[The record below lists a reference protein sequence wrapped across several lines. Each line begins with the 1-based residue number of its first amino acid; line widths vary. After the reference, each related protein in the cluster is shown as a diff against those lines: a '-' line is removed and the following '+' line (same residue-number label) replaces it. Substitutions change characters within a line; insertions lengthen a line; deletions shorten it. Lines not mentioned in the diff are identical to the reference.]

1 MKVKEYCADGLF
13 YVREL
18 SYSKERDSFF
28 VQYYA
33 FEGACDAECF
43 MIEQKNRYENNIYTR
58 VDKDEKALAFVDL
71 RNRNFGVYP
80 D

>member
-71 RNRNFGVYP
+71 KNRNFGVYS

>member
-13 YVREL
+13 YDREL

-33 FEGACDAECF
+33 FEGACDAERF

-58 VDKDEKALAFVDL
+58 VDKDEKALAFIDL
-71 RNRNFGVYP
+71 KNRNFGVYS

>member
-1 MKVKEYCADGLF
+1 MRVKEYCADGLF

-18 SYSKERDSFF
+18 SYSKKHDSFF

-33 FEGACDAECF
+33 FENVCDAEHF
-43 MIEQKNRYENNIYTR
+43 MVEEKNRYENNIYTR
-58 VDKDEKALAFVDL
+58 VDKDEKALAFIDL
-71 RNRNFGVYP
+71 KNRNFGVYQ

>member
-1 MKVKEYCADGLF
+1 MRVKEYCADGLF

-18 SYSKERDSFF
+18 SYSKKHDSFF

-33 FEGACDAECF
+33 FENVCDAECF

-58 VDKDEKALAFVDL
+58 VDKDEKALAFIDL
-71 RNRNFGVYP
+71 KNRNFGVYP

>member
-58 VDKDEKALAFVDL
+58 VDKDEKALAFIDL
-71 RNRNFGVYP
+71 KNRNFGVYS

>member
-33 FEGACDAECF
+33 FEGACDAERF

-58 VDKDEKALAFVDL
+58 VDKDEKALAFIDL
-71 RNRNFGVYP
+71 KNRNFGVYS

>member
-1 MKVKEYCADGLF
+1 MRVKEYCADGLF

-18 SYSKERDSFF
+18 SYSKKHDSFF

-33 FEGACDAECF
+33 FENVCDAEHF
-43 MIEQKNRYENNIYTR
+43 MIEEKNRYENNIYTR
-58 VDKDEKALAFVDL
+58 VDKDEKALAFIDL
-71 RNRNFGVYP
+71 KNRNFGVYS

>member
-1 MKVKEYCADGLF
+1 MKVKEYCADELV

-18 SYSKERDSFF
+18 SYSTERDLFF

-33 FEGACDAECF
+33 FENVSDAECF
-43 MIEQKNRYENNIYTR
+43 MIERKNRYENNIYTR

-71 RNRNFGVYP
+71 KNRNFGVYS

>member
-1 MKVKEYCADGLF
+1 MRVKEYCADGLF

-71 RNRNFGVYP
+71 KNRNFGVYQN
-80 D
+80 

>member
-18 SYSKERDSFF
+18 FYSKERDSFF

-33 FEGACDAECF
+33 FEGACDAERF

-58 VDKDEKALAFVDL
+58 VDKDEKALAFIDL
-71 RNRNFGVYP
+71 KNRNFGVYS

>member
-1 MKVKEYCADGLF
+1 MKVKEFCADELF

-33 FEGACDAECF
+33 FEGVCDAERF

-58 VDKDEKALAFVDL
+58 VDKDEKALAFIDL
-71 RNRNFGVYP
+71 KNRNFGVYS

>member
-18 SYSKERDSFF
+18 SYSKERDCFF
-28 VQYYA
+28 FFFYA
-33 FEGACDAECF
+33 FEGACDVECF

-58 VDKDEKALAFVDL
+58 VDKDEKALAFIDL
-71 RNRNFGVYP
+71 KNRNFGVYS

>member
-18 SYSKERDSFF
+18 SYSKKHDAFF

-33 FEGACDAECF
+33 FENVCDAECF
-43 MIEQKNRYENNIYTR
+43 MVEQKNRYENNIYTR

-71 RNRNFGVYP
+71 KNRNFGVYP

>member
-1 MKVKEYCADGLF
+1 MRVKEYCADGLF

-18 SYSKERDSFF
+18 SYSKEYDSFF

-33 FEGACDAECF
+33 FENVCDAEHF
-43 MIEQKNRYENNIYTR
+43 MVEQKNRYENNIYTR
-58 VDKDEKALAFVDL
+58 VDKDEKALAFIDL
-71 RNRNFGVYP
+71 KNRNFGVYS

>member
-1 MKVKEYCADGLF
+1 MKVKEFCVDELF
-13 YVREL
+13 YVSEL
-18 SYSKERDSFF
+18 TYTKERDSFF

-33 FEGACDAECF
+33 FEGECDTECF

-71 RNRNFGVYP
+71 KNRNFGVYP

>member
-1 MKVKEYCADGLF
+1 MKVSEYCADGLF

-18 SYSKERDSFF
+18 SCSKERDSFF

-58 VDKDEKALAFVDL
+58 VDKDEKALAFIDL
-71 RNRNFGVYP
+71 KNRNFGVYS

>member
-1 MKVKEYCADGLF
+1 MKVREYCADGLF

-33 FEGACDAECF
+33 FEGAGDAECF

-58 VDKDEKALAFVDL
+58 VDKDEKALAFIDL
-71 RNRNFGVYP
+71 KSRHFGVYP
-80 D
+80 E

>member
-1 MKVKEYCADGLF
+1 MRVKEYCADGLF

-18 SYSKERDSFF
+18 SYSKKHDSFF

-33 FEGACDAECF
+33 FENVCDAEHF
-43 MIEQKNRYENNIYTR
+43 MVEQKNRYENNIYTR

-71 RNRNFGVYP
+71 KNRNFGVYQ

>member
-1 MKVKEYCADGLF
+1 MRVKEYCADGLF

-18 SYSKERDSFF
+18 SYSKKHDSFF

-33 FEGACDAECF
+33 FENVCDAECF

-58 VDKDEKALAFVDL
+58 VDKDEKALAFIDL
-71 RNRNFGVYP
+71 KNRNFGVYS

>member
-1 MKVKEYCADGLF
+1 MRVKEYCADGLF

-18 SYSKERDSFF
+18 SYSKKHDSFF

-33 FEGACDAECF
+33 FENVCDAEHF
-43 MIEQKNRYENNIYTR
+43 VVEQKNRYENNIYTR

-71 RNRNFGVYP
+71 KNRNFGVYS

>member
-33 FEGACDAECF
+33 FEGVCDAERF

-58 VDKDEKALAFVDL
+58 VDKDEKALAFIDL
-71 RNRNFGVYP
+71 KNRNFGVYS

>member
-1 MKVKEYCADGLF
+1 MKVKEYCADELF

-28 VQYYA
+28 VHYYA
-33 FEGACDAECF
+33 FEEACDAERF

-71 RNRNFGVYP
+71 KNRNFGLYS

>member
-33 FEGACDAECF
+33 FEGACDAERF

-71 RNRNFGVYP
+71 KNRNFGVYS

>member
-1 MKVKEYCADGLF
+1 MKVKEFCADGLF

-18 SYSKERDSFF
+18 SYSKERDLFF

-33 FEGACDAECF
+33 FENVCDAECF

-58 VDKDEKALAFVDL
+58 VDKDEKALAFIDL
-71 RNRNFGVYP
+71 KNRNFGVYS

>member
-1 MKVKEYCADGLF
+1 MKVKEFCADELF

-18 SYSKERDSFF
+18 SYSKERDCFF

-43 MIEQKNRYENNIYTR
+43 MIEQK
-58 VDKDEKALAFVDL
+58 K
-71 RNRNFGVYP
+71 
-80 D
+80 

>member
-1 MKVKEYCADGLF
+1 MRVKQYFADGLF
-13 YVREL
+13 YVQVF
-18 SYSKERDSFF
+18 SYSKKHDSFF

-33 FEGACDAECF
+33 FENVCDAEHF

-58 VDKDEKALAFVDL
+58 VDKDEKALAFIDL
-71 RNRNFGVYP
+71 KNRNFGVYS

>member
-28 VQYYA
+28 VQCYA

-58 VDKDEKALAFVDL
+58 VDKDEKALAFIDL
-71 RNRNFGVYP
+71 KNRNFGVYS

>member
-18 SYSKERDSFF
+18 SYSKERDLFF

-33 FEGACDAECF
+33 FENVCDAECF

-58 VDKDEKALAFVDL
+58 VDKDEKALAFIDL
-71 RNRNFGVYP
+71 KNRNFGVYS

>member
-43 MIEQKNRYENNIYTR
+43 MIERKNRYENNIYTR
-58 VDKDEKALAFVDL
+58 VDKDEKALAFIDL
-71 RNRNFGVYP
+71 KNRNFGVYS

>member
-18 SYSKERDSFF
+18 FYSKKRDSFF

-33 FEGACDAECF
+33 FENVDDAECF
-43 MIEQKNRYENNIYTR
+43 MIERKNRYENNIYTR

-71 RNRNFGVYP
+71 KNRNFGVYS

>member
-1 MKVKEYCADGLF
+1 MRVKEFCADELF

-18 SYSKERDSFF
+18 SYSKEHDSFF
-28 VQYYA
+28 VRYYA
-33 FEGACDAECF
+33 FEGAGDAECF

-71 RNRNFGVYP
+71 KNRKFGLYS

>member
-1 MKVKEYCADGLF
+1 MKVSEYCADGLF

-18 SYSKERDSFF
+18 SYSKEQDSFF

-33 FEGACDAECF
+33 FEGAGDAECF

-71 RNRNFGVYP
+71 KNRNFGVYS